1 MSNTTSRA
9 LALVL
14 VGAASV
20 DCKPKCGDE
29 LTFTNANNYTYGGT
43 GDDVP
48 VDIPV
53 IETAAGVS
61 IEICFDQL
69 TDDMQCHD
77 TNPAEDIV
85 NVGLARVPDL
95 TPEEINERI
104 ANDTLL
110 AKHTTGYVDVPTNG
124 KTCVHTEDMSFLGT
138 PLNVPE
144 QYYAGAVYLVFLSET
159 TTPGVW
165 NRMVVMLTPSD
176 TSDVTSIDIPQG
188 CGILDFTADLT
199 SGESLEVC
207 PKTKT
212 KVDWSA
218 VDTNG
223 LGSPFTP
230 SAVDQLVLAYYEDK
244 TAADLEESFFDLRLL
259 ADEEWTLDL
268 LGDDKA
274 DLKDA
279 ANADGENFDAFEST
293 GLYLLALNLTTNPN
307 PAPKFL
313 TVLTPVEE

>member
-29 LTFTNANNYTYGGT
+29 LTFSNADNYSYGGT
-43 GDDVP
+43 

-85 NVGLARVPDL
+85 NVGLTRVPDL
-95 TPEEINERI
+95 TPEQINEKI
-104 ANDTLL
+104 ANDTLRQ
-110 AKHTTGYVDVPTNG
+110 KDTTGYVDVQTNG

-138 PLNVPE
+138 KLNVPE
-144 QYYAGAVYLVFLSET
+144 EYYAGAVYLVFLSET
-159 TTPGVW
+159 TTPGVGS
-165 NRMVVMLTPSD
+165 RMVVMLTPSD
-176 TSDVTSIDIPQG
+176 TSDVTSVDIPQG

-199 SGESLEVC
+199 SLESMEVC

-230 SAVDQLVLAYYEDK
+230 SSVDELMLAHYDDA
-244 TAADLEESFFDLRLL
+244 TAAELEASFFDLELL
-259 ADEEWTLDL
+259 ADEIWTIPL

-279 ANADGENFDAFEST
+279 VNADGQNFDAFEST
-293 GLYLLALNLTTNPN
+293 GLYLLALNLTSNPN

-313 TVLTPVEE
+313 TVLTPVKE